1 MTIRIGKLRTLNSA
15 LIIRIHTDWNI
26 WRALTDGVL
35 FNRELGQLYLLRIM
49 LLSIARS
56 KSRDAMEVGLL
67 NYELRQIRFRR
78 QGLVGREA
86 QAATEIFEVL
96 QRIVCIK

>member
-1 MTIRIGKLRTLNSA
+1 
-15 LIIRIHTDWNI
+15 
-26 WRALTDGVL
+26 
-35 FNRELGQLYLLRIM
+35 
-49 LLSIARS
+49 
-56 KSRDAMEVGLL
+56 MEVGLL